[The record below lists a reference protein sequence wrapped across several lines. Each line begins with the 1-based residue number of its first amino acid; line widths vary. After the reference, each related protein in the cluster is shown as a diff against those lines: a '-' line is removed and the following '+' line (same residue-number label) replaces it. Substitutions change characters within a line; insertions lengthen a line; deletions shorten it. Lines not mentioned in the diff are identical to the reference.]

1 VNPCAFEPDLN
12 LPAVNVAD
20 DPTRFEHNPRHRKR
34 GVETSV
40 GRLGIPTTLNSR
52 QPGFLTALA
61 AERLENAPSKTEA
74 ARLAA
79 APLDQFAI
87 TVTPGQLEIL
97 DIDDAHG
104 GQQQAFWNAHHDE
117 RGFASMPL
125 SVVPQSTVS
134 VAKVLVSVGD

>member
-1 VNPCAFEPDLN
+1 MSQVVLRCYDFPSRLSACPVNTWFGPSGI
-12 LPAVNVAD
+12 
-20 DPTRFEHNPRHRKR
+20 TR
-34 GVETSV
+34 
-40 GRLGIPTTLNSR
+40 NSR
-52 QPGFLTALA
+52 QPGSLTALA

-74 ARLAA
+74 AWLAA
-79 APLDQFAI
+79 APLDQFAT

-97 DIDDAHG
+97 DIDDTHG

-125 SVVPQSTVS
+125 SVVTQSMVS